1 MEPEP
6 SADDLAERW
15 TLDAENWE
23 LLANKTGATRLGFA
37 ALLKFF
43 EAEGRFPRK
52 PEDLPT
58 EAVQFLAQQ
67 VHVPADVWNQ
77 YRWTGRTLEYH
88 RAQIRAALGFREG
101 GVEDVDAL
109 RDWLLQHMLSR
120 ERNSERLKEAVA
132 ARCREIRIEP
142 FAPDR
147 MDRVIR
153 SAIAAFEEEFCRGL
167 TDLLSVATQ
176 EGLDALLLT
185 DQPESGRVPLHQ
197 LRADPG
203 SASVE
208 TLEEELDKLQRLRT
222 LALPSHLF
230 DRLAPEIVQ
239 GYRRRAAVE
248 EIHELRRHLTP
259 LRFTLLAAFCHL
271 RTGELIDTLC
281 DLLIDMIHKV
291 SHRAEV
297 KVERELVA
305 DFKRVSGKNT
315 LLFEIAEAALEHP
328 EEPVRSVVY
337 PIANEQTL
345 RDLVREFKATG
356 PAYRQ
361 QLHTVMKSA
370 YRSHYRAMLIRLLD
384 TLEFHSNNETHRP
397 VLDALAIVKQY
408 AGSRLHTYPAE
419 IEVPT
424 EGIVRGPWQETVTE
438 RDAQGATRINRLA
451 YEMCVLLAVRE
462 RLRSKEL
469 WVSGANRY
477 RNPDEDLP
485 ADFARERETYY
496 TALNLSRDAQT
507 FLGQLK
513 QEMEEGLTRL
523 NDGMEN
529 NEHVRILKKDGGWI
543 SLSPLPVQIEPANLA
558 ALKARMLERWPLTS
572 LLDVFKEA
580 DLRTRFTD
588 VFRSA
593 TAWERL
599 DRELI
604 QERLLLT
611 LYGLGSNAGIKR
623 MSAGQAH
630 TNYKDLLYVRRR
642 YITKDQLRAAIREV
656 VNAIFRER
664 QVHIWGE
671 GTTACASDSKKFGA
685 WDQNLMTE
693 WHARYGGRGVMIY
706 WHVDRKST
714 CIYSQLKRCSSSEAA
729 AMIEGVLRHATTMS
743 VEQQYV
749 DSHGQSEVAF
759 AFCRMLGFDL
769 LPRLKNIHS
778 QRLYRPAPSA
788 SYSNLASVLTRAID
802 WDLIAQ
808 QYDPMVQYA
817 TALRLGTAQT
827 EDILRRFTRSTVQ
840 HPVYRALAE
849 LGKAQKTIFLCRYL
863 ASLELRREINEGLN
877 VIENWN
883 SANNF
888 IFFGKG
894 GEMASNRADDQEI
907 SMLSLHLLQLSLVY
921 INTLMIQQVLAEPA
935 WAGRLNAQDLR
946 GITPLI
952 YGHVNPYGSFL
963 LDLHSRLPID
973 PPRFGPQS
981 VGTQMLLGYDQL
993 TG

>member
-1 MEPEP
+1 M
-6 SADDLAERW
+6 R
-15 TLDAENWE
+15 
-23 LLANKTGATRLGFA
+23 G
-37 ALLKFF
+37 
-43 EAEGRFPRK
+43 
-52 PEDLPT
+52 
-58 EAVQFLAQQ
+58 
-67 VHVPADVWNQ
+67 
-77 YRWTGRTLEYH
+77 
-88 RAQIRAALGFREG
+88 
-101 GVEDVDAL
+101 
-109 RDWLLQHMLSR
+109 WLLEHLLSH
-120 ERNSERLKEAVA
+120 ERNIERLKEAVA
-132 ARCREIRIEP
+132 ARCRELRVEP

-147 MDRVIR
+147 IERLIR
-153 SAIAAFEEEFCRGL
+153 SAIAAFEEEFCGRL
-167 TDLLSVATQ
+167 TGILPVATR
-176 EGLDALLLT
+176 EGLDALLLS

-197 LRADPG
+197 LRAAPG
-203 SASVE
+203 SASIE
-208 TLEEELDKLQRLRT
+208 TLEEELKKLQRLQA
-222 LALPSHLF
+222 LALPLHLF

-248 EIHELRRHLTP
+248 EIHELRRHP
-259 LRFTLLAAFCHL
+259 AAFRFTLLAAFCHMQM
-271 RTGELIDTLC
+271 GELIDTLC
-281 DLLIDMIHKV
+281 DLLIDTIHKV

-315 LLFEIAEAALEHP
+315 LLFEIAEAALEYP
-328 EEPVRSVVY
+328 KEPVRNVVH

-345 RDLVREFKATG
+345 RDLVREFKTTG

-361 QLHTVMKSA
+361 QLHNVMNSA

-384 TLEFHSNNETHRP
+384 SLEFHSNNETHRP

-408 AGSRLHTYPAE
+408 TASRLHTYPAE
-419 IEVPT
+419 IEVPM
-424 EGIVRGPWQETVTE
+424 ESIVRGPCQETVTE
-438 RDAQGATRINRLA
+438 REAQGGTRINRLA

-469 WVSGANRY
+469 WVSGADRY

-507 FLGQLK
+507 FIGQLK
-513 QEMEEGLTRL
+513 QEMEEELTRL

-543 SLSPLPVQIEPANLA
+543 SLSPLPVQPEPANLA

-593 TAWERL
+593 TAWENL
-599 DRELI
+599 DREVI

-623 MSAGQAH
+623 MGAGQAR
-630 TNYKDLLYVRRR
+630 TNLKDLLYIRRR
-642 YITKDQLRAAIREV
+642 YVTKDQLRAAIREV

-714 CIYSQLKRCSSSEAA
+714 CISSQLKRCSSSEAA

-743 VEQQYV
+743 VTQQYV
-749 DSHGQSEVAF
+749 DSHG
-759 AFCRMLGFDL
+759 
-769 LPRLKNIHS
+769 
-778 QRLYRPAPSA
+778 
-788 SYSNLASVLTRAID
+788 
-802 WDLIAQ
+802 
-808 QYDPMVQYA
+808 
-817 TALRLGTAQT
+817 
-827 EDILRRFTRSTVQ
+827 
-840 HPVYRALAE
+840 
-849 LGKAQKTIFLCRYL
+849 
-863 ASLELRREINEGLN
+863 
-877 VIENWN
+877 
-883 SANNF
+883 
-888 IFFGKG
+888 
-894 GEMASNRADDQEI
+894 
-907 SMLSLHLLQLSLVY
+907 
-921 INTLMIQQVLAEPA
+921 
-935 WAGRLNAQDLR
+935 
-946 GITPLI
+946 
-952 YGHVNPYGSFL
+952 
-963 LDLHSRLPID
+963 
-973 PPRFGPQS
+973 
-981 VGTQMLLGYDQL
+981 
-993 TG
+993 